1 LKDLGPIAT
10 PTTLAYQPH
19 RFRLKLEYHGGNF
32 TSFTLEVSPE
42 EVNSFVDHE
51 VVRPDEAVACFAE
64 LGLPNPA
71 TRRSPPDLACIST

>member
-1 LKDLGPIAT
+1 
-10 PTTLAYQPH
+10 
-19 RFRLKLEYHGGNF
+19 
-32 TSFTLEVSPE
+32 VSPE